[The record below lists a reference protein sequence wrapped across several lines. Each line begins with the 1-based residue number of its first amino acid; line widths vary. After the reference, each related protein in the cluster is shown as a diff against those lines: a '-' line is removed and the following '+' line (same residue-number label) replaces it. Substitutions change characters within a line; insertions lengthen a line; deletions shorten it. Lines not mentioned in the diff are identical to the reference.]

1 MPRLRNLTKQKMQ
14 KQTEHITRLCIDG
27 GNSNFELLPIS
38 RNLNRFYNIF
48 LCGEKLC
55 EGCKAVFFYADDLEN
70 PFYEQTFSEVI
81 HTMHDD
87 WILSIS
93 RWHLRRET
101 FKGEFQILIRIY
113 AVDGSSEIAEIL
125 IPVRGK
131 RGVKRKGA

>member
-1 MPRLRNLTKQKMQ
+1 MMQ
-14 KQTEHITRLCIDG
+14 KQTEHIMHLHVVEG
-27 GNSNFELLPIS
+27 GSYELPLIH
-38 RNLNRFYNIF
+38 RNLNRFLDLF
-48 LCGEKLC
+48 LCGEKLRA
-55 EGCKAVFFYADDLEN
+55 GCKAVFLYADDLEN

-113 AVDGSSEIAEIL
+113 AVDGSEICKINV
-125 IPVRGK
+125 PVTGK
-131 RGVKRKGA
+131 RAVKCKSRAW

>member
-1 MPRLRNLTKQKMQ
+1 MSAWQMIQ
-14 KQTEHITRLCIDG
+14 KQTEHIMHLHVVEG
-27 GNSNFELLPIS
+27 GSYELPSIH
-38 RNLNRFYNIF
+38 RNLNRFVDIF
-48 LCGEKLC
+48 ISGKALGV
-55 EGCKAVFFYADDLEN
+55 GCRARLFYSDSET
-70 PFYEQTFSEVI
+70 PFDEIVFSETI

-113 AVDGSSEIAEIL
+113 AVDDSEIAEIL

-131 RGVKRKGA
+131 RGIKRKGA